1 MDAATIAAQTNTQV
15 QTRNATT
22 RGFDSVS
29 SEDFFGLMI
38 EELRSQD
45 PLNPKDNQQLLQQM
59 SNIRQ
64 MEQSATLTKTLESL
78 ANEQRFGTTSGLIG
92 NYVLGTVR
100 DSAGVP
106 TDIDGLVI
114 GVSFE
119 GNGNAILNL
128 HNGQRLPAKDVR
140 EVTLVENLPPDILD
154 QLEAEL
160 AATAGGDAPPADET
174 TPDGGVP
181 PVDGETGGDNTTP
194 NGEEPP
200 SAAARAIPPFE
211 SFKQQPPDRAA
222 ALKLLNRIR
231 AQREAV
237 HPDPVGRALRDGAD
251 LVGQLLDGLFS
262 PGIGV
267 RAGA

>member
-1 MDAATIAAQTNTQV
+1 MDLADITAQTNATV
-15 QTRNATT
+15 HARNTT
-22 RGFDSVS
+22 SRGFDSVS
-29 SEDFFGLMI
+29 TEDFLGLMI

-45 PLNPKDNQQLLQQM
+45 PLEPKDNQQLLQQM
-59 SNIRQ
+59 SSIRQ

-100 DSAGVP
+100 DSAGLP

-128 HNGQRLPAKDVR
+128 HDGRRLPAKDVR
-140 EVTLVENLPPDILD
+140 EVTLVENLPPEILE

-160 AATAGGDAPPADET
+160 AGIAGGQTPPADE
-174 TPDGGVP
+174 VIP
-181 PVDGETGGDNTTP
+181 PVEDEVTDPTN
-194 NGEEPP
+194 EE
-200 SAAARAIPPFE
+200 STNAAARAVAQ
-211 SFKQQPPDRAA
+211 SATYKQQPPDREA

-231 AQREAV
+231 EQREAA
-237 HPDPVGRALRDGAD
+237 HPDPIGKAFRDGAD
-251 LVGQLLDGLFS
+251 IVGQLLDGLFS

-267 RAGA
+267 KAGA